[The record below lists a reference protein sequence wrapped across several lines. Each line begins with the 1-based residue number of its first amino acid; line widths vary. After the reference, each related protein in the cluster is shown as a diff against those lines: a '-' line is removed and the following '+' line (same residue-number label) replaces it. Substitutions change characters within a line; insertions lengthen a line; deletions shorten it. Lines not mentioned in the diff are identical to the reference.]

1 MRRKNTNIE
10 PKEVRGEKSSQ
21 LLIKPCRI
29 NRLQGNKQ
37 SVKINLLILIA
48 LFISSTDLLSSSEFC
63 KINPPVVNLLP
74 VKINQLP
81 SAGRVNFFVKNWHKL
96 TSDPMILDVVRG
108 YEIPFPLPTREP
120 RLSRLGR
127 LTLDLVDQDVQDML
141 REGAIVVLDP
151 R

>member
-1 MRRKNTNIE
+1 M
-10 PKEVRGEKSSQ
+10 
-21 LLIKPCRI
+21 
-29 NRLQGNKQ
+29 
-37 SVKINLLILIA
+37 
-48 LFISSTDLLSSSEFC
+48 
-63 KINPPVVNLLP
+63 NLLP

-120 RLSRLGR
+120 RLSRLGT

-141 REGAIVVLDP
+141 REGAIVVLGP

>member
-1 MRRKNTNIE
+1 M
-10 PKEVRGEKSSQ
+10 
-21 LLIKPCRI
+21 
-29 NRLQGNKQ
+29 
-37 SVKINLLILIA
+37 
-48 LFISSTDLLSSSEFC
+48 
-63 KINPPVVNLLP
+63 NLLP

-81 SAGRVNFFVKNWHKL
+81 SAGRVNFFVKNWRKL

-120 RLSRLGR
+120 RLSRLGT